1 MTPNPA
7 IGILLHAIGGFAAG
21 SFYSPLKKIRGW
33 SWETAWLMMGLAAW
47 LAAPWVAAT
56 LTTPELQQI
65 ISQAL
70 HANTKAV
77 GLAIFFGFVWG
88 FGNVTYGMANRY
100 LGIALGGS
108 IAVGFCMLFG
118 TLIPPIFEGTATE
131 LVHTTTGQVVLG
143 GILLCGLGIALCG
156 LAGRRREL
164 ELSSLTDKSEA
175 KEFNLALGLFV
186 AVFAGVLSACFNF
199 GLSAGKPIAELS
211 IEHGTDPLY
220 SNNVVLIA
228 VLTGGFLSNALCCL
242 AMNLKNRTLGDYFRP
257 NRAYLSN
264 ALLAWLSGVTWF
276 CQFFFFG
283 MGQTKLGR
291 QFAFSSWSIH
301 MAFIVVF
308 LNLWGL
314 AFHEWRGTTLK
325 TKLLV
330 WIGILILIG
339 STIVIGYANYL
350 NTLPSPRA
358 ST

>member
-1 MTPNPA
+1 MTPHPV

-33 SWETAWLMMGLAAW
+33 SWETAWLMMGVAAW
-47 LAAPWVAAT
+47 LAAPWIAAC
-56 LTTPELQQI
+56 LTTPQLHEI
-65 ISQAL
+65 ISQS
-70 HANTKAV
+70 
-77 GLAIFFGFVWG
+77 LASNSMAIGWAILFGFVWG

-108 IAVGFCMLFG
+108 IAVGFCMVFG
-118 TLIPPIFEGTATE
+118 TLIPPIYHGTAVK
-131 LVHTTTGQVVLG
+131 LIHTTTGQVVLC
-143 GILLCGLGIALCG
+143 GIVLCGFGIALCG

-164 ELSSLTDKSEA
+164 ELSSAKDGEA
-175 KEFNLALGLFV
+175 KDFRLALGLFV
-186 AVFAGVLSACFNF
+186 AVLAGILSACFSF
-199 GLSAGKPIAELS
+199 GLDAGAPIAELS
-211 IEHGTDPLY
+211 AQHGTDPLY
-220 SNNVVLIA
+220 KNNVVLIA
-228 VLTGGFLSNALCCL
+228 VLTGGFLSNALCCI
-242 AMNLKNRTLGDYFRP
+242 AMNLKNHTLADYVRPTRTYIP
-257 NRAYLSN
+257 N

-283 MGQTKLGR
+283 MGKSKLGK
-291 QFAFSSWSIH
+291 QFDFSSWSIH

-314 AFHEWRGTTLK
+314 AFHEWRGTTQK

-350 NTLPSPRA
+350 DTPT

>member
-1 MTPNPA
+1 MTPNPV

-33 SWETAWLMMGLAAW
+33 SWETAWLMMGIAAW
-47 LAAPWVAAT
+47 VAAPWIAAC
-56 LTTPELQQI
+56 LTTPQLREI

-70 HANTKAV
+70 TSNSQAV

-118 TLIPPIFEGTATE
+118 TLIPPIFEGTAGK
-131 LVHTTTGQVVLG
+131 LLQTTTGQVVLA

-156 LAGRRREL
+156 VAGRRREL
-164 ELSSLTDKSEA
+164 ELASTSADSET
-175 KEFNLALGLFV
+175 KEFSLAIGLFV
-186 AVFAGVLSACFNF
+186 AVLAGVLSACFNF
-199 GLSAGKPIAELS
+199 GLSAGKPIAEIS
-211 IEHGTDPLY
+211 VKHGTDPLY

-228 VLTGGFLSNALCCL
+228 VLTGGFMSNALCCF
-242 AMNLKNRTLGDYFRP
+242 AMNLTNRTFSDYVRLD
-257 NRAYLSN
+257 RAYLTN

-276 CQFFFFG
+276 CQFFFYG
-283 MGQTKLGR
+283 MGQTKLGK
-291 QFAFSSWSIH
+291 QFEFSSWSIH

-314 AFHEWRGTTLK
+314 AFREWRGTTAQ

-330 WIGILILIG
+330 WLGILILIS

-350 NTLPSPRA
+350 NTMPSI
-358 ST
+358 